1 MADENNVVI
10 EVKDGVDSSIAK
22 KIDKIG
28 DSARKSNTAVENLK
42 AQLKLLDGGAL
53 NQLSAQLK
61 NSSSD
66 ASKLNNEINKN
77 AIASQKAAL
86 AQAKL
91 STEVARTATQ
101 EQRLAT
107 ETQRTA
113 TAQSNAAKAATQAA
127 AADLRLQ
134 QQKERLAQS
143 TKVAKNEI
151 VEFAKQA
158 LTLTAIVAGL
168 KQALDFAEAYTTIN
182 NKIKT
187 VTESI
192 GQQNTLLKELTDL
205 SLRTSTGLDT
215 VSSAFIRFDRPMKM
229 MGKSQQDT
237 IRLIETVNKELANQ
251 GATTAEAASAV
262 LQLGQAFGS
271 GKLQGDEFRSLSENM
286 PTLLDAVAKAMN
298 QPISK
303 VKELGSEGKITS
315 AVLLQALTDMQAK
328 TDETF
333 AKTDKTV
340 SQAITNFKTQMTI
353 AIGELDKTLGVSA
366 GLAKAIT
373 WVSENLDVLS
383 GVAIVLGGV
392 LLATFG
398 APLLATLA
406 SATGAVISFTVALA
420 SNPIGLIA
428 VAISATIAYIV
439 AFGDEI
445 KVIEGGMITL
455 QDVALAVW
463 DYIAE
468 GVKYVTDLA
477 AELWNWAVGQI
488 TGHFDVL
495 SKAWNDTGISIVDI
509 AKSYINFVIGF
520 WVAAYNAIKLT
531 WNNFPAAMDALF
543 VAVVNAAA
551 GAAERV
557 VNFWQVGFRAIAGAA
572 KYVAPEMAEGL
583 TSALDKVS
591 IKLPRAKASEAGKAF
606 VKDLGDTISNAT
618 SVDYVG
624 KAYNAVMGRA
634 LTRAVNRSNKSA
646 SEALRGAGTD
656 ITGAGADE
664 VKKGKGGKGKK
675 AKTPKEKLTD
685 EQKAY
690 KKALEEIEKPQRE
703 YNAAL
708 KVADDLLKNGK
719 ISLERHAS
727 LVAKATDE
735 YKRATDPMYAFNKS
749 AEEQAVILG
758 KVGIAAEAERQVI
771 QARNS
776 AIQAGLVFNDQ
787 MAEKIRATVEALDMQ
802 QRTQDYTNKIWDETV
817 GKQKDIIAFQQAYD
831 QALKQGM
838 ITQEQYNVAIANRV
852 GGELSDMG
860 IDTSNWE
867 SQIQAR
873 LDQYKTY
880 QDEIKKM
887 REAGRI
893 SEEEFE
899 NAMLQNDLNRY
910 NVRLNQASSFFG
922 DLSAL
927 QKSENKKIA
936 AVGKAAAIVQTTIQT
951 YQSATSAYAS
961 LASIPYVGPVLGA
974 AAAAAAIAAGMANVR
989 AIKSQQT
996 GFKTGGYTGN
1006 IGVNEVAGV
1015 VHGQEFVMNAS
1026 ATSKYRPMLE
1036 AINEGKDVV
1045 SYTSSQ
1051 NESKG
1056 FGGINVTIDNSGTYK
1071 AFAVQQL
1078 TEQDVRIIARDEA
1091 DNAVRKK
1098 APSVVAQD
1106 IMNANGEVSTSLSQ
1120 NTRTERAR

>member
-28 DSARKSNTAVENLK
+28 DSARRSNTAVENLK

-53 NQLSAQLK
+53 SQLSSQLQT
-61 NSSSD
+61 SSSN

-77 AIASQKAAL
+77 AVASQKAAL

-91 STEVARTATQ
+91 GTEVAKTATQ

-113 TAQSNAAKAATQAA
+113 TAQSNAARAATQAA

-134 QQKERLAQS
+134 QQKDRLAQS
-143 TKVAKNEI
+143 TRNSKNELM
-151 VEFAKQA
+151 EFAKQA
-158 LTLTAIVAGL
+158 LTLTAIAVGL
-168 KQALDFAEAYTTIN
+168 KQALDFAEAYTIVN

-187 VTESI
+187 VTESV

-205 SLRTSTGLDT
+205 SLRTSTAIDT

-229 MGKSQQDT
+229 MGKSQEDT

-251 GATTAEAASAV
+251 GATTSEAASAV

-271 GKLQGDEFRSLSENM
+271 GKLQGDEFRSLAENM
-286 PTLLDAVAKAMN
+286 PTLLDAVAKVMDK
-298 QPISK
+298 PISK
-303 VKELGSEGKITS
+303 IKELGTEGKITS
-315 AVLLQALTDMQAK
+315 AVLLQALTDMQVK

-340 SQAITNFKTQMTI
+340 AQAVTNFKTQMTI
-353 AIGELDKTLGVSA
+353 FIGELDKSLGVSA
-366 GLAKAIT
+366 TLAKGIV
-373 WVSENLDVLS
+373 WVSDNLDTLAFAASVTGAALL
-383 GVAIVLGGV
+383 VAFGPALLGVLGTATSAV
-392 LLATFG
+392 LA
-398 APLLATLA
+398 
-406 SATGAVISFTVALA
+406 FTVALA

-428 VAISATIAYIV
+428 VAIATTIAYIA

-445 KVIEGGMITL
+445 KAVEGTMITL

-468 GVKYVTDLA
+468 GVKYVTGLVG
-477 AELWNWAVGQI
+477 ELWDWVVNQVI
-488 TGHFDVL
+488 SHFDVL
-495 SKAWNDTGISIVDI
+495 QKAWGDTGISIVDI
-509 AKSYINFVIGF
+509 AKSYVNFVIGF
-520 WVAAYNAIKLT
+520 WVAAFNVIRLT

-543 VAVVNAAA
+543 TAVVNAAA

-583 TSALDKVS
+583 SSALDKVS
-591 IKLPRAKASEAGKAF
+591 IKLPRAKASAAGQAF
-606 VKDLGDTISNAT
+606 VKDLGDSITSAT

-624 KAYNAVMGRA
+624 KAYNAVMGKA
-634 LTRAVNRSNKSA
+634 LTRAVNRSNKS
-646 SEALRGAGTD
+646 SGDALRGAGKD
-656 ITGAGADE
+656 ITGAGAEE
-664 VKKGKGGKGKK
+664 VKKGKGAKDKKGKSP
-675 AKTPKEKLTD
+675 TEKLTD

-690 KKALEEIEKPQRE
+690 KKALDEIEKPLRD
-703 YNAAL
+703 YNAAI

-719 ISLERHAS
+719 ISLERHNA
-727 LVAKATDE
+727 LITKATDE

-749 AEEQAVILG
+749 AEEQAVVLN
-758 KVGIAAEAERQVI
+758 KVGVAAEAERQVI

-802 QRTQDYTNKIWDETV
+802 QRTQDYSNQIWDETV

-831 QALKQGM
+831 QALKQGLL
-838 ITQEQYNVAIANRV
+838 TQEQYNVAIANRV
-852 GGELSDMG
+852 GGELSNMG
-860 IDTSNWE
+860 VDSSNWE

-873 LDQYKTY
+873 LDQYQIY
-880 QDEIKKM
+880 YDELKKM
-887 REAGRI
+887 RDADRI
-893 SEEEFE
+893 SQDEYE
-899 NAMLQNDLNRY
+899 NASLQLDLKRY
-910 NVRLNQASSFFG
+910 DVRLNQASDFFG
-922 DLSAL
+922 GLAQL

-936 AVGKAAAIVQTTIQT
+936 AIGKAAAIVQTTIQT
-951 YQSATSAYAS
+951 YQAATSAYAS
-961 LASIPYVGPVLGA
+961 LAAIPYVGPVLGA

-989 AIKSQQT
+989 AIKSQQA

-1026 ATSKYRPMLE
+1026 ATSKYRPMLD
-1036 AINEGKDVV
+1036 AMNEGKDVTA
-1045 SYTSSQ
+1045 YTSKQS
-1051 NESKG
+1051 ESRG
-1056 FGGINVTIDNSGTYK
+1056 MGGITVNIDNTGTYK
-1071 AFAVQQL
+1071 AFDVQQL
-1078 TEQDVRIIARDEA
+1078 SEQEVRIIARDEA